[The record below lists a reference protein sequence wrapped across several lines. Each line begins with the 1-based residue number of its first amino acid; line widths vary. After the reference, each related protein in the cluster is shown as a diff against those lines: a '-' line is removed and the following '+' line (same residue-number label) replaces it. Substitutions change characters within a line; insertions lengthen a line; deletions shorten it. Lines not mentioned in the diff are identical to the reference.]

1 MRRCELRRKHL
12 SSMSKAD
19 LGSYRKKDTNRK
31 KKTVNATTS
40 EPIEMY
46 KDVTGLSHYRSKQ
59 SFGKTLKESLN
70 SLPSS
75 PQKRTSAIAG
85 LAKRAGF
92 KFECQME
99 KRTTGWNPSKKLNE
113 ILKTSILLT
122 KKFSVNELYL

>member
-1 MRRCELRRKHL
+1 MN
-12 SSMSKAD
+12 KAD

-59 SFGKTLKESLN
+59 SFGKTLKKSLN

-99 KRTTGWNPSKKLNE
+99 KRRTGWNPSKKLNE